1 MDYHHLHN
9 KQGANVRKNE
19 MARIMGVSVR
29 TIENWMVQRLIPYQK
44 INKVVTFDPV
54 EVRKAINTKYT
65 IKEGI

>member
-1 MDYHHLHN
+1 MDYLHLDKKH
-9 KQGANVRKNE
+9 GANVRKNE

>member
-1 MDYHHLHN
+1 
-9 KQGANVRKNE
+9 

-54 EVRKAINTKYT
+54 EVRKAINTNYT